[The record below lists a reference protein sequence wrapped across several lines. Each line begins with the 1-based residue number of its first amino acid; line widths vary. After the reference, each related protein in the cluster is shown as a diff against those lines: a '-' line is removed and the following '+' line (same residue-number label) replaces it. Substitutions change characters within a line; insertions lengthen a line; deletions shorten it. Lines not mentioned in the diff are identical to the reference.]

1 MDSFTALVRVVS
13 SVSTLNCW
21 ILFRWVSWAGPCS
34 VLGSVGV
41 GGHPIRVDR
50 VDTGTVRWGSCFIAS
65 LIITQHDE
73 PLQLQRCSVR
83 VCRGMRGLQSM
94 QQLSRTMALYTGV
107 RLELVFV
114 SSEHYLC
121 HGDSHCG
128 CAAGCGALWAVIHP
142 EYSVTFYRGAAPT
155 PTPAGCCRNC
165 VQASTVQLQLQL

>member
-1 MDSFTALVRVVS
+1 MSGIVSIDSELLDTVPLGE
-13 SVSTLNCW
+13 LGW
-21 ILFRWVSWAGPCS
+21 PCS

-50 VDTGTVRWGSCFIAS
+50 VDTGTVRRGSCFIAS

-107 RLELVFV
+107 RLVLVSTISV
-114 SSEHYLC
+114 MVIHTAAVLR
-121 HGDSHCG
+121 GAVHCG
-128 CAAGCGALWAVIHP
+128 P
-142 EYSVTFYRGAAPT
+142 
-155 PTPAGCCRNC
+155 
-165 VQASTVQLQLQL
+165 